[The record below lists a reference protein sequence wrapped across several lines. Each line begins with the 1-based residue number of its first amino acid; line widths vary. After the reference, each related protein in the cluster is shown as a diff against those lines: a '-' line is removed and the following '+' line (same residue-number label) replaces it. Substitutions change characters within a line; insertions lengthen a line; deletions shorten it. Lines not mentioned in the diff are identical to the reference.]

1 MEAKELLTKIRQ
13 VFAEF
18 NAPAPAPAAPVTV
31 SDYELKIGGMVSI
44 DKLEVG
50 GVVMIDGNP
59 AIPGEL
65 ELVDGTILVIGD
77 NGVITEI
84 KKSQEM
90 PEVPMPDSEL
100 GKAAN
105 DLSRFDAFETLTNKK
120 FASYEAKFAAYE
132 TRFAAY
138 EEKLNQSKQ
147 MIEQLLQFGKIMVE
161 KPIVAPDASVK
172 TSNAFKADKP
182 ERNFDILFS

>member
-18 NAPAPAPAAPVTV
+18 NASAPAPAAPVTM

-65 ELVDGTILVIGD
+65 ELADGTILVIGD
-77 NGVITEI
+77 NGVITEV
-84 KKSQEM
+84 KPPVTAPAEE
-90 PEVPMPDSEL
+90 P
-100 GKAAN
+100 AAPATPGM
-105 DLSRFDAFETLTNKK
+105 DMSKFKAFESLTNEK

>member
-1 MEAKELLTKIRQ
+1 M
-13 VFAEF
+13 
-18 NAPAPAPAAPVTV
+18 
-31 SDYELKIGGMVSI
+31 
-44 DKLEVG
+44 EVG

-65 ELVDGTILVIGD
+65 ELADGTLLVVGD
-77 NGVITEI
+77 NGVITEV
-84 KKSQEM
+84 KPAQAM
-90 PEVPMPDSEL
+90 PELPMPDSEL
-100 GKAAN
+100 GKAAK
-105 DLSRFDAFETLTNKK
+105 DLSRFDAFETLTNEK

-132 TRFAAY
+132 DRFAAY

-161 KPIVAPDASVK
+161 KPVSAPDASVK
-172 TSNAFKADKP
+172 TSNAFKAEKP

>member
-18 NAPAPAPAAPVTV
+18 NAPVPAPAAPVTM

-44 DKLEVG
+44 DKMEVG

-65 ELVDGTILVIGD
+65 ELADGTVLVIGD
-77 NGVITEI
+77 NGVITEV
-84 KKSQEM
+84 KPAQEM
-90 PEVPMPDSEL
+90 PEAP
-100 GKAAN
+100 AAPAAPSM
-105 DLSRFDAFETLTNKK
+105 DMSKFDAFESMTNEK

-132 TRFAAY
+132 DRFAAY

-161 KPIVAPDASVK
+161 KPISAPDAAVK
-172 TSNAFKADKP
+172 TSNAFKAEKQD
-182 ERNFDILFS
+182 RNFDILFS

>member
-18 NAPAPAPAAPVTV
+18 NAPTPAPAAPVTM

-44 DKLEVG
+44 DKMEVG

-65 ELVDGTILVIGD
+65 ELADGTVLVIGD
-77 NGVITEI
+77 NGVITEV
-84 KKSQEM
+84 KPAQEM
-90 PEVPMPDSEL
+90 PEAPGAPVAPEMDM
-100 GKAAN
+100 GK
-105 DLSRFDAFETLTNKK
+105 FDAFESLTNEK

-132 TRFAAY
+132 TRFASY